1 MALTFRT
8 LSVAAI
14 VLGVVG
20 ADAGAQPLG
29 SFSWQLAPYC
39 NLITVSV
46 TQDGSIYTLVGY
58 DNQCGAAAHEGII
71 DDIARLREALDK
83 KARQL
88 RLEARAVADLVQRM
102 RLPLTGGPEF
112 VDEYWHVGTAG
123 ERKSFL

>member
-58 DNQCGAAAHEGII
+58 DNQCGAAARG
-71 DDIARLREALDK
+71 ARLEPV
-83 KARQL
+83 
-88 RLEARAVADLVQRM
+88 EEPVGRAH
-102 RLPLTGGPEF
+102 G
-112 VDEYWHVGTAG
+112 
-123 ERKSFL
+123 